1 MGQPVYLNSLTVL
14 PNNMGE
20 IFICVYSEIFRV
32 SYLKVRRIIN
42 LILSFEKNIFFRGKV
57 NI

>member
-1 MGQPVYLNSLTVL
+1 
-14 PNNMGE
+14 MGE

-42 LILSFEKNIFFRGKV
+42 LILSFEKKYFFLGGR
-57 NI
+57 